1 MSRFSTSVT
10 QEAITEELV
19 RKANLGEPNA
29 FDSLIEHVAGRLC
42 ALTHKML
49 DRYPQVR
56 RWEETDDVLQEA
68 LVRLHRA
75 LTEVKPDSVGRF
87 FGLASTLVRRT
98 LIDLSRHYYGV
109 YGMGAKHKSA
119 VMQGNSESGD
129 MLDYFASMDP
139 PDSLEAWTAF
149 HHAIENLPQTEKEAF
164 SLVWYGG
171 LTQKQVSEVL
181 KVSERTVI
189 RRMNRARLCLNGLL
203 AGQKPPS
210 SR

>member
-1 MSRFSTSVT
+1 MSNSSFT

-19 RKANLGEPNA
+19 QRANRGEPNA
-29 FDSLIEHVAGRLC
+29 FDSLVEHVSGRLC
-42 ALTHKML
+42 ALTHRML
-49 DRYPQVR
+49 DKYPHVR

-119 VMQGNSESGD
+119 VMNGNSESGD
-129 MLDYFASMDP
+129 MLDYFASLDQ

-149 HHAIENLPQTEKEAF
+149 HHAIENLPQSEKEAF

-189 RRMNRARLCLNGLL
+189 RRMNRARLCLNGMLS
-203 AGQKPPS
+203 GQQPPL